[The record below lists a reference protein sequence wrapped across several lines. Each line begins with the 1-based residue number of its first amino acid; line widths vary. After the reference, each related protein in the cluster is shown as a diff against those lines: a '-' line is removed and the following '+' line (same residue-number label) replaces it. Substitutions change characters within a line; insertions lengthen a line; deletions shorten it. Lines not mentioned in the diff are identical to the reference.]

1 MKILFA
7 VSVSAFSL
15 LIAGVAV
22 AHSENVINDGPWA
35 SGVFAANVIW
45 PPVSHAVS
53 VIWRPVLFTFAIVGF
68 GMLAIQRL
76 YRKTE

>member
-1 MKILFA
+1 MKTLFA
-7 VSVSAFSL
+7 ISVSAL
-15 LIAGVAV
+15 LLLTAGVAL
-22 AHSENVINDGPWA
+22 ANSENVNDGSWA
-35 SGVFAANVIW
+35 SGIFAVNVIW